1 MPYKQ
6 RIFKEGRQKLFFE
19 NQSIP
24 LDDMMSIPV
33 PDFPR
38 LREKDVTWNCFIGL
52 VIDCNSSLTFCYES
66 NIIIVESVD
75 STFSQELL
83 HICQFDDINQ
93 KFTAIL
99 ILVKS
104 ISGNRVL
111 HYRSIIR
118 AKIINYFFILVTI
131 EVSYSANIIPS
142 PIKVLPL
149 FVI

>member
-1 MPYKQ
+1 MD
-6 RIFKEGRQKLFFE
+6 G
-19 NQSIP
+19 
-24 LDDMMSIPV
+24 
-33 PDFPR
+33 
-38 LREKDVTWNCFIGL
+38 
-52 VIDCNSSLTFCYES
+52 
-66 NIIIVESVD
+66 
-75 STFSQELL
+75 TFSHELL
-83 HICQFDDINQ
+83 HILQFDDINQ

-99 ILVKS
+99 IFVES
-104 ISGNRVL
+104 ISGYRVL

>member
-1 MPYKQ
+1 MD
-6 RIFKEGRQKLFFE
+6 G
-19 NQSIP
+19 
-24 LDDMMSIPV
+24 
-33 PDFPR
+33 
-38 LREKDVTWNCFIGL
+38 
-52 VIDCNSSLTFCYES
+52 
-66 NIIIVESVD
+66 
-75 STFSQELL
+75 TFSQELL
-83 HICQFDDINQ
+83 HIFQFDDINQ